1 MVAGSAMGEPSAAA
15 TPSDVRAFLLAV
27 GVALTMTGDAVSEIQ
42 RHLRSIAAA
51 YGYEDAHISVL
62 PTYLIVLLHDGD
74 PPGVR
79 SIDTGRQLRLDQA
92 SAVIRVARQA
102 ETGSIDPSRA
112 LAALDHAL
120 AAPSRFHDPA
130 RIAAHGL
137 LTVGLG
143 LVIRPA
149 TSVEAST
156 ASAVTCTRRTKRLRA
171 RLCIWR

>member
-74 PPGVR
+74 PRESGR
-79 SIDTGRQLRLDQA
+79 STPDA
-92 SAVIRVARQA
+92 SC
-102 ETGSIDPSRA
+102 D
-112 LAALDHAL
+112 
-120 AAPSRFHDPA
+120 
-130 RIAAHGL
+130 
-137 LTVGLG
+137 
-143 LVIRPA
+143 
-149 TSVEAST
+149 ST
-156 ASAVTCTRRTKRLRA
+156 RHPR
-171 RLCIWR
+171 